1 MKQWA
6 RSTPE
11 IEEFRK
17 ILNDVPPKPRV
28 ISRINSINLAQ
39 TLTLLRDANKFKN
52 LHNLYLQCGTKSL
65 VCEDLHNC
73 HYIVGLHCKLLWYEP
88 HRFEKWWILHSLRLG
103 EGDTITILSSWPMSP
118 SDRVHPLG
126 TITWHHYA
134 AEWMAPSSPSPS
146 FPFLEQLSPIYPEVL
161 QPIRGPPAFIYYL
174 LVICQEANGSKWT
187 PRPADPERSMMQD
200 LTQSLEEKYK
210 GCQMT

>member
-1 MKQWA
+1 M
-6 RSTPE
+6 
-11 IEEFRK
+11 
-17 ILNDVPPKPRV
+17 
-28 ISRINSINLAQ
+28 
-39 TLTLLRDANKFKN
+39 
-52 LHNLYLQCGTKSL
+52 
-65 VCEDLHNC
+65 
-73 HYIVGLHCKLLWYEP
+73 GLHCKLLWYEP

-134 AEWMAPSSPSPS
+134 AEWMAPSSPSP
-146 FPFLEQLSPIYPEVL
+146 FLEQLSPIYPEVL

-187 PRPADPERSMMQD
+187 LRAPSWSGEIDDAGFNAILGGIVQATRAAKWHNS
-200 LTQSLEEKYK
+200 SASEKE
-210 GCQMT
+210 QVTSWQLQET